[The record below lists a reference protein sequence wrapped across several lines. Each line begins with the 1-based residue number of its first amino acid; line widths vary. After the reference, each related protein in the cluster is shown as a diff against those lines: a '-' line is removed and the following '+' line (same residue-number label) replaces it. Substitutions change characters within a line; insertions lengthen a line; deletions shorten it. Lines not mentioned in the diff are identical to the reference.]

1 MKNEM
6 GSGGVFA
13 SVVPTDEGGRSGCGV
28 RMQLHHDS
36 HVHSTFPLACSFCN
50 FLSPSSYLMK
60 TTENEVRREDQE
72 NINKFGRLNARLYE
86 VRGERD
92 AIKKKLERIDDAS
105 TELMMG
111 SGDKVM
117 LMLGDAF
124 FESSE
129 DDATEFCEAEVEKY
143 QAVVDKLE
151 EEESEILEEQEK
163 LKKILYT
170 RFGKS
175 INLEDS

>member
-1 MKNEM
+1 MWCWY
-6 GSGGVFA
+6 GGLDQSYFLLSH
-13 SVVPTDEGGRSGCGV
+13 SVI
-28 RMQLHHDS
+28 LL
-36 HVHSTFPLACSFCN
+36 PL
-50 FLSPSSYLMK
+50 PS
-60 TTENEVRREDQE
+60 TENEVRREDQE